1 MFPLVFS
8 PGPANIIAAIAG
20 ARYGLIRSIPVL
32 LGIDLVYLLYA
43 LLLGFGARTL
53 FGSYPQTLVVI
64 KYLGAAYIIF
74 LSYKMFTSE
83 RNLDDRKGGSDL
95 RFIDGVFL
103 QALNP
108 KFPIILAIMFTTFLD
123 PREPNSLQ
131 VFVLSFSILALNVFT
146 QIVWATAGHW
156 ITNTFTSKRN
166 VYIQNSVFCLML
178 VAVAIWIAVR
188 D

>member
-8 PGPANIIAAIAG
+8 PGPANIIEALAG

-32 LGIDLVYLLYA
+32 VGFDLVYLLYA
-43 LLLGFGARTL
+43 LLVGFGASII
-53 FGSYPQTLVVI
+53 FDSYPQTLVAI
-64 KYLGAAYIIF
+64 KYLGAAYILY
-74 LSYKMFTSE
+74 LSYKLFTSE
-83 RNLDDRKGGSDL
+83 RSLDDGKGGTDL

-131 VFVLSFSILALNVFT
+131 VLVLSFSILALNVFT